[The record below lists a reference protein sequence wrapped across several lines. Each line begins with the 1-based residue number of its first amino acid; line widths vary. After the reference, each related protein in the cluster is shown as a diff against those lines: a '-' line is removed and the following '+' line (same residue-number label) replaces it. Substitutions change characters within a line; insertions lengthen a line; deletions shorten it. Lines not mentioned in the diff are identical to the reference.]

1 MSENVGCGDNS
12 CACEQE
18 TGAWPYGRIIDAV
31 VSTLRAQQ
39 ARWEAFVEAEAERA
53 EKAEARV
60 AELEAQAATD
70 DAHALVVNDAHLKT
84 VAALRARVAEL
95 EQQKDD
101 LKTMIQDLR
110 KRAESAEANR
120 DEAVA
125 ALRALL
131 REEWYIYEG
140 NLEAAGHASVD
151 DLNAARAVLAK
162 YPEAKR

>member
-1 MSENVGCGDNS
+1 MS

-120 DEAVA
+120 DELVA
-125 ALRALL
+125 ALRHVRALL
-131 REEWYIYEG
+131 PYLPGSMYAVGR
-140 NLEAAGHASVD
+140 
-151 DLNAARAVLAK
+151 DLADGVLAR
-162 YPEAKR
+162 YPEGR